1 MKLKLILIILLA
13 VLAAPT
19 AFAQKQTTKKA
30 AAIKSEQTTP
40 RRIVYDMAEG
50 DTARHTGLMRQLNN
64 VKRGWPDAQIEIVV
78 HGKAL
83 NLLVTD
89 KTTQADA
96 IKALQDKGVSFVAC
110 ENTMRVQKVEKS
122 QLLPGV
128 TTVPMGIGEIITKQ
142 DEGWGYIKF

>member
-1 MKLKLILIILLA
+1 MKLKLIFVILLA

-30 AAIKSEQTTP
+30 AATKAEQTTP

-50 DTARHTGLMRQLNN
+50 DTSRHTGLMRQLNN
-64 VKRGWPDAQIEIVV
+64 VKRGWPNAQIEIVV

-83 NLLVTD
+83 NLLVAD

-96 IKALQDKGVSFVAC
+96 IKALQDKGVRFVAC